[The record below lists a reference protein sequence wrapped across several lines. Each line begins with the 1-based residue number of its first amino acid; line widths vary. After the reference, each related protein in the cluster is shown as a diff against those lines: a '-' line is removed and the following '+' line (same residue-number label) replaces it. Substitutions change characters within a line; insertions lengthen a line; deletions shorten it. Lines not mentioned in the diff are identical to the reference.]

1 MSGFYSSTIGKK
13 FWVSLTGLFLLVFL
27 AVHLTANIML
37 VFDNS
42 GELFNKVVHFMGTN
56 PVIRIMEPVL
66 ALGLI
71 VHIFLVSILT
81 LKNQSARS
89 QNYKMQKLGHASS
102 WASRNM
108 YILGIVIFI
117 FLVIHIINY
126 WYKFKFTELPSITY
140 DGETIEDAYG
150 LVTGLFSIWWYD
162 VIYIIGF
169 LALAYHISHGLW
181 SSFQTIGWSNE
192 SWRKIFSVI
201 AYLYAILIGV
211 GFTIIP
217 VYFLLKYI

>member
-126 WYKFKFTELPSITY
+126 WYKFKFTELPSVTY
-140 DGETIEDAYG
+140 DGETIEDAYR

-217 VYFLLKYI
+217 VYFLLK